1 MVEITQLGN
10 EQAYNFTAAV
20 GLASAVISR
29 AKHRKSFVLRNI
41 STGGEVITIAFSNF
55 SAAVAGEGVV
65 LNPNDAIA
73 DANSGSYVCWS
84 GDFNAI
90 ATGAGGQLAVMEVI

>member
-10 EQAYNFTAAV
+10 EQAYNYVAAIGATNV
-20 GLASAVISR
+20 RFSG
-29 AKHRKSFVLRNI
+29 AKNRKSFVLRNI

-55 SAAVAGEGVV
+55 AAATAGAGVV

-73 DANSGSYVCWS
+73 DANSGGYVCWS

-90 ATGAGGQLAVMEVI
+90 ASGAGGQLAVMEVI